1 MTLDCSDG
9 RVRKETG
16 LDYFG
21 ARYFS
26 GAPGRFTTVDPE
38 SASASLFNPQSW
50 NAYSYT
56 LNNPLKYVD
65 PDGEVPLLVTGAIGA
80 GIGAV
85 GGAGFNF
92 VSQWISAGGDL
103 SRISG
108 KQVFSAALGGAVQG
122 GLAGLTLGV
131 GTAAVGIGEAALANG
146 AANVIGGMV
155 TRGTNELLG
164 VPQAPNAPSEATAAA
179 VDFAMGAVGGGY
191 GARQANVRYPLPN
204 VRKELAIIAHSN
216 RRSLRPAK
224 VEAFTQYANQ
234 QQINNTVRGSVIGTS
249 VMGFFTDLFFRAGNV
264 FNPPP
269 VQARPPKE
277 QVTSKICYT
286 DESGKQVCQ

>member
-1 MTLDCSDG
+1 MTAPSTST
-9 RVRKETG
+9 ETG

-26 GAPGRFTTVDPE
+26 GAQGRFTSTDPE
-38 SASASLFNPQSW
+38 NASASLFNPQAW
-50 NAYSYT
+50 NAYSYA
-56 LNNPLKYVD
+56 LNNPYKYVD

-80 GIGAV
+80 GIGAA
-85 GGAGFNF
+85 GGAGFNL
-92 VSQWISAGGDL
+92 VSQLISNGGDF
-103 SRISG
+103 R
-108 KQVFSAALGGAVQG
+108 QVDYRQVGSAAIGGAVQG

-131 GTAAVGIGEAALANG
+131 GAAAVGIGEAALANG

-164 VPQAPNAPSEATAAA
+164 VPSAPNAPSETTSVA
-179 VDFAMGAVGGGY
+179 VDFAMGAIGGGS

-204 VRKELAIIAHSN
+204 VRRELAIIANSN

-234 QQINNTVRGSVIGTS
+234 QQIRNTVSGSVIGTS

-269 VQARPPKE
+269 VQARPRE